1 MKHLKTLLFTL
12 FLFTSVFSTQIQELR
27 LNCTNALC
35 KLSFQFD
42 SDKNLPSFY
51 QQYNASSK
59 TLTVAFSQT
68 DLKINAL
75 SLGSE
80 YIDLNLSS
88 SLLKKVRV
96 FQEQKKQM
104 KLLKFEFVTG
114 DLIQDDKNKV
124 ELTTP
129 TSFSI
134 VLPKSTEKP
143 WALSK
148 LVKDKRSQQLAKENN
163 QKDIQ
168 KDSKSTAEIPI
179 EKSKSLNKEA
189 QEKTENEKNK
199 IQEKSN
205 SKLTNNEG
213 AKDNKSSVA
222 SNDKA
227 SITSS
232 SVPKSKDQEKNT
244 EVSALIEGV
253 QKMIVLSSFGLE
265 QFQILT
271 DESILL
277 SNISPIKNKTITIG
291 LAGPT
296 KSPVFNLNY
305 GSIVKSVYWGPYGLN
320 LELHPNVEVS
330 ILVRKGVLTLQTN
343 TAKKIEG
350 IAYWEAKPTGI
361 YERKWVTPSSK
372 SLSFDSFTEKYEETE
387 KKIISQ
393 AQTFYLRPMAREL
406 IVVSDEVEFYAKPS
420 DKAQVLQRLVFGDRL
435 VNLESSGLFQKVEF
449 ENKVGYV
456 YKRAVSYRDEL
467 SSIQLERLKQ
477 LAFEKGGDLDSINA
491 QFRDFIE
498 DRVSYSSFGRRDPFL
513 EVKGLVEEGIN
524 IDQVELVG
532 IIWEAEEPIAIL
544 AESKNPTV
552 SYTVKEGD
560 KILNGKVLKI
570 NPNDILFLIQ
580 EFGVSRRYSMALPD
594 KYGSLK

>member
-1 MKHLKTLLFTL
+1 M

-96 FQEQKKQM
+96 FQEHKKQM

-124 ELTTP
+124 ELSTP

-148 LVKDKRSQQLAKENN
+148 LVKDKRSQQVAKENN

-179 EKSKSLNKEA
+179 EKSKTLNKEA

-205 SKLTNNEG
+205 SKLTNNES

-232 SVPKSKDQEKNT
+232 SVPKSKDQEKSK

-253 QKMIVLSSFGLE
+253 QKMLVLSSFGLE

-277 SNISPIKNKTITIG
+277 SNISPIKNKIITIG

-361 YERKWVTPSSK
+361 YERKWLSPNSK
-372 SLSFDSFTEKYEETE
+372 SLSFDSFTEKHEETE

-435 VNLESSGLFQKVEF
+435 VNLESSGLFQKVEL

>member
-1 MKHLKTLLFTL
+1 M

-96 FQEQKKQM
+96 FQEHKKQM

-124 ELTTP
+124 ELSTP

-148 LVKDKRSQQLAKENN
+148 LVKDKRSQQVAKENN

-179 EKSKSLNKEA
+179 EKSKTLNKEA

-205 SKLTNNEG
+205 SKLTNNES

-232 SVPKSKDQEKNT
+232 SVPKSKDQEKSK

-253 QKMIVLSSFGLE
+253 QKMLVLSSFGLE

-277 SNISPIKNKTITIG
+277 SNISPIKNKIITIG

-361 YERKWVTPSSK
+361 YERKWLSPNSK

-435 VNLESSGLFQKVEF
+435 VNLESSGLFQKVEL

>member
-1 MKHLKTLLFTL
+1 M

-96 FQEQKKQM
+96 FQEHKKQM

-124 ELTTP
+124 ELSTP

-148 LVKDKRSQQLAKENN
+148 LVKDKRSQQVAKENN

-179 EKSKSLNKEA
+179 EKSKTLNKEA

-205 SKLTNNEG
+205 SKLTNNES

-232 SVPKSKDQEKNT
+232 SVPKSKDQEKSK

-253 QKMIVLSSFGLE
+253 QKMLVLSSFGLE

-277 SNISPIKNKTITIG
+277 SNISPIKNKIITIG

-361 YERKWVTPSSK
+361 YERKWLSPNSK
-372 SLSFDSFTEKYEETE
+372 SLSFDSFTEKHEETE

-435 VNLESSGLFQKVEF
+435 VNLESSGLFQKVEL

-594 KYGSLK
+594 KSGSLK

>member
-1 MKHLKTLLFTL
+1 L

-96 FQEQKKQM
+96 FQEHKKQM

-124 ELTTP
+124 ELSTP

-148 LVKDKRSQQLAKENN
+148 LVKDKRSQQVAKENN

-179 EKSKSLNKEA
+179 EKSKTLNKEA

-205 SKLTNNEG
+205 SKLTNNES

-232 SVPKSKDQEKNT
+232 SVPKSKDQEKSK

-253 QKMIVLSSFGLE
+253 QKMLVLSSFGLE

-277 SNISPIKNKTITIG
+277 SNISPIKNKIITIG

-361 YERKWVTPSSK
+361 YERKWLSPNSK

-435 VNLESSGLFQKVEF
+435 VNLESSGLFQKVEL

>member
-96 FQEQKKQM
+96 FQEHKKQM

-124 ELTTP
+124 ELSTP

-148 LVKDKRSQQLAKENN
+148 LVKDKRSQQVAKENN

-179 EKSKSLNKEA
+179 EKSKTLNKEA

-205 SKLTNNEG
+205 SKLTNNES

-232 SVPKSKDQEKNT
+232 SVPKSKDQEKSK

-253 QKMIVLSSFGLE
+253 QKMLVLSSFGLE

-277 SNISPIKNKTITIG
+277 SNISPIKNKIITIG

-361 YERKWVTPSSK
+361 YERKWLSPNSK

-435 VNLESSGLFQKVEF
+435 VNLESSGLFQKVEL

>member
-96 FQEQKKQM
+96 FQEHKKQM

-124 ELTTP
+124 ELSTP

-148 LVKDKRSQQLAKENN
+148 LVKDKRSQQVAKENN

-179 EKSKSLNKEA
+179 EKSKTLNKEA

-205 SKLTNNEG
+205 SKLTNNES

-232 SVPKSKDQEKNT
+232 SVPKSKDQEKSK

-253 QKMIVLSSFGLE
+253 QKMLVLSSFGLE

-277 SNISPIKNKTITIG
+277 SNISPIKNKIITIG

-361 YERKWVTPSSK
+361 YERKWLSPNSK
-372 SLSFDSFTEKYEETE
+372 SLSFDSFTEKHEETE

-435 VNLESSGLFQKVEF
+435 VNLESSGLFQKVEL